1 MISRDPLSPT
11 PCLDIYNGPDAASSM
26 PPESSPSRND
36 LLARSIDEKG
46 TFFQFGYQLCL
57 LETAAETAHGPPPM
71 AVRDIKRILSALAQ
85 TASRSNLLEPFCKEI
100 EDVLA
105 MLDERTKEEDP
116 ISRELRRLI
125 AGCARRWLGRVK
137 DMPRG
142 NNALAMDITFSLEM
156 AGYGDIASDLF
167 ESIVCMENGAFRASG
182 MMSVLA
188 MEKALRAAGAPKGT
202 PLEIQLGWAK
212 RVGRLTAADQRCANA
227 SLRPGRTGDWDQTS
241 AEGAVQS
248 AVRLAKKVLSKEL
261 EQAMLEAANSFCE
274 RRRPHGT
281 SPVPFPHP

>member
-1 MISRDPLSPT
+1 
-11 PCLDIYNGPDAASSM
+11 M

-156 AGYGDIASDLF
+156 AGYGDMASDLF
-167 ESIVCMENGAFRASG
+167 EAVVCLENGAYRASG
-182 MMSVLA
+182 MMSVMA
-188 MEKALRAAGAPKGT
+188 MDKALRAAGAPLGT
-202 PLEIQLGWAK
+202 LEIQLGWAK

-227 SLRPGRTGDWDQTS
+227 SLRPGRTGDWDRTS
-241 AEGAVQS
+241 AEGAAETV
-248 AVRLAKKVLSKEL
+248 VRLAKKVLSKEMEL
-261 EQAMLEAANSFCE
+261 ALLEAAKVFGV
-274 RRRPHGT
+274 RGHPTPDGT
-281 SPVPFPHP
+281 PQPEIAPSRAEE

>member
-1 MISRDPLSPT
+1 M
-11 PCLDIYNGPDAASSM
+11 A
-26 PPESSPSRND
+26 PESQNSRND

-57 LETAAETAHGPPPM
+57 LETAAEVALGPPM
-71 AVRDIKRILSALAQ
+71 AIRDIKRILSALAQ

-100 EDVLA
+100 ADVLA
-105 MLDERTKEEDP
+105 MLDERAKEEDP
-116 ISRELRRLI
+116 ISMELRRLNQ
-125 AGCARRWLGRVK
+125 GCSRRWLGRVK

-142 NNALAMDITFSLEM
+142 NNALAMEITFSLEM